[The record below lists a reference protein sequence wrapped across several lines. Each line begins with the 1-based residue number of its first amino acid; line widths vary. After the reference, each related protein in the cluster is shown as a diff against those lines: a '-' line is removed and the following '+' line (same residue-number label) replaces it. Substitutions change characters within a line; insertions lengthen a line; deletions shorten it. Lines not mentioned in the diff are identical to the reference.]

1 MSACLIHA
9 IDQGRNN
16 PGLLHTHF
24 TRFGSITGRTEQV
37 DPGRGNQGSGVAEYF
52 TRYRFY
58 RKLLVLQLIRLSFTG
73 IPYAT
78 PPVSNRRFAEAEPV
92 LGWPGE
98 LDATRSKAACPRY
111 VT

>member
-1 MSACLIHA
+1 M
-9 IDQGRNN
+9 
-16 PGLLHTHF
+16 LHTHF

-52 TRYRFY
+52 TRC
-58 RKLLVLQLIRLSFTG
+58 VIISIRAENNNVSCLSFTG

-78 PPVSNRRFAEAEPV
+78 PPVSSRRFAEAEPV

-98 LDATRSKAACPRY
+98 LDATRTKAACPRCEECH
-111 VT
+111 V